1 MNRPCIRSREDYFA
15 ILDNGGGYLPLII
28 KGGIHECAVAPTANH
43 AINSGA
49 VGIECSIWAFGFISV
64 HISPNQTSRKKI
76 NA

>member
-1 MNRPCIRSREDYFA
+1 MNRPGIRSREDYFA
-15 ILDNGGGYLPLII
+15 ILDNGRGYLPLII
-28 KGGIHECAVAPTANH
+28 KGWIHEGAVAPTANH
-43 AINSGA
+43 AIDPRS